1 MEGYAVFSE
10 ETTIIV
16 EKEQK
21 KLRQEIA
28 RQYVDCRKR
37 KKLTQADVAAAAGMK
52 RPGITRFETGRYN
65 PTVDMLVRL
74 AESMGMSV
82 EIRLVEKA
90 AAEEKQVQNS

>member
-1 MEGYAVFSE
+1 MGDYVVFSE
-10 ETTIIV
+10 ETAVIV
-16 EKEQK
+16 EREQK

-37 KKLTQADVAAAAGMK
+37 KKMTQADVAAAAGMK

-90 AAEEKQVQNS
+90 EAEKQEQNS

>member
-1 MEGYAVFSE
+1 MGDYAVFSE
-10 ETTIIV
+10 ETAVIV
-16 EKEQK
+16 EQEQK

-37 KKLTQADVAAAAGMK
+37 KKMTQADVAAAAGMK

-82 EIRLVEKA
+82 EIRLVEKT
-90 AAEEKQVQNS
+90 EEKQEQNS

>member
-1 MEGYAVFSE
+1 MGDYAVFSE
-10 ETTIIV
+10 ETAVIV

-28 RQYVDCRKR
+28 KQYVDCRKR
-37 KKLTQADVAAAAGMK
+37 KKMTQADVAAAAGMK

-82 EIRLVEKA
+82 EIRLVEKS
-90 AAEEKQVQNS
+90 EEKQEQNS